1 MEQCRIRQVK
11 NMFFKKK
18 TLEPGVCFFDIDGVL
33 NTSADWSR
41 QYTFRKGLVSNLC
54 TLAKERNLDLVMI
67 SSWRTGFTAPMDENN
82 LPHIK
87 RLEEAMAEF
96 GTEIKAKTPIFKGKS
111 RDMEIKRYL
120 SYHPYDRCIVIDD
133 DKGEYSSV
141 DGLTMLFTDS
151 AKGFNEAE
159 LKKAMKLV

>member
-1 MEQCRIRQVK
+1 
-11 NMFFKKK
+11 
-18 TLEPGVCFFDIDGVL
+18 
-33 NTSADWSR
+33 
-41 QYTFRKGLVSNLC
+41 
-54 TLAKERNLDLVMI
+54 
-67 SSWRTGFTAPMDENN
+67 MDENN

-96 GTEIKAKTPIFKGKS
+96 SVVVKAKTPIFKGKP
-111 RDMEIKRYL
+111 RDMGIKRYL

-151 AKGFNEAE
+151 AKGFNAAA
-159 LKKAMKLV
+159 LKKALKLI